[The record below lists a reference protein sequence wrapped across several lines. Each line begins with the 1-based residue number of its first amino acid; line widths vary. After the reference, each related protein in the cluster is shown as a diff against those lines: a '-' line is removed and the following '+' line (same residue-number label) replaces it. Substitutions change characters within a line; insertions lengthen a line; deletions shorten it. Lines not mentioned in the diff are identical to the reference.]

1 MDRKAP
7 RPRQRRRQAFR
18 ADAAMAA
25 VILVLGVFL
34 AVTGGFLIQRWH
46 AASARQQS
54 MSFEDQLGIAT
65 NTAGLIVLAWWV
77 MSFAIA
83 VTAALLDRFGR
94 TRAAAAT
101 GRFSPAFMRR
111 LVLAAVGLQLAAA
124 PLANASVPLDGPDP
138 GRPVPTA
145 VSPWTPSPSTVPV
158 EAAQSPPPEPG
169 GPAASSAVDPRWK
182 PVRPVV
188 EGGPLT
194 ARHVR
199 DQDTGDARREVTVR
213 SGDSLWSITAA
224 ALGPFATDAD
234 IAREWPR
241 LYAGNRDVI
250 GANPHFLRPGQV
262 LLLPP
267 GT

>member
-1 MDRKAP
+1 MDRRAA
-7 RPRQRRRQAFR
+7 RPPQAQRQALR

-25 VILVLGVFL
+25 VILVLGVVL
-34 AVTGGFLIQRWH
+34 VLTGSFLIQRWH
-46 AASARQQS
+46 TASAHQQS
-54 MSFEDQLGIAT
+54 MSFEDQLGIAA
-65 NTAGLIVLAWWV
+65 NTAGLIVIVWWV

-83 VTAALLDRFGR
+83 ATAALLDRFGR
-94 TRAAAAT
+94 SRAAAAT

-124 PLANASVPLDGPDP
+124 PLANAAVPHDVPGP
-138 GRPVPTA
+138 GRPAPTA
-145 VSPWTPSPSTVPV
+145 VSAWTPSRVTLPAHS
-158 EAAQSPPPEPG
+158 ASSPPPQPE
-169 GPAASSAVDPRWK
+169 GPAASSAVDPGWK
-182 PVRPVV
+182 PVHPMV
-188 EGGPLT
+188 EAGPLT

-199 DQDTGDARREVTVR
+199 DQDTADTRTEVTVR
-213 SGDSLWSITAA
+213 SGDSLWSIAAA

-267 GT
+267 GM